1 MRARTLVSGVQR
13 DSLGSCGG
21 FCWGGGYKW
30 MFSPLSGTLTAEP
43 GFEKG
48 VGVASAAWQGSLA
61 SCPSTAFYIC
71 ELLWAASS

>member
-1 MRARTLVSGVQR
+1 
-13 DSLGSCGG
+13 
-21 FCWGGGYKW
+21 